1 MKEWITRTAMNF
13 GIMLPAVLLIFYV
26 IPHLTG
32 EIYIFPFAALI
43 AVPIV
48 SIFVPRRFRPMV
60 NPAVILAILLV
71 ILFSLAVLA
80 GESTSGTFLTQFSN
94 YVEKNRLLR
103 YFVIPFN
110 LKTGITFSMVIS
122 VTAAMGGIKSR
133 TLSRAISYLVLSLLP
148 LLDQVFVLYL
158 MQIYNY
164 SYSNAYLQAY
174 EMQLLS
180 WIALIFTGSTNIDG
194 QSFPPPLQKYSF
206 PIDPAMM
213 ISLILSLVSIITY
226 FILTQDRQLRPSAL
240 AGIGSAVLLGGVLA
254 FLVFAIDQL
263 VSGFGFQI
271 LAVAIA
277 VLATALYAVRST
289 PERKLKKQGKLP
301 REDKW

>member
-1 MKEWITRTAMNF
+1 MNF
-13 GIMLPAVLLIFYV
+13 GIMLPAVILIFYV
-26 IPHLTG
+26 IPHLAG
-32 EIYIFPFAALI
+32 EIYIVPFAILI
-43 AVPIV
+43 SVPVV
-48 SIFVPRRFRPMV
+48 SVFVPRRFRTMV

-71 ILFSLAVLA
+71 ILLSLAVLA
-80 GESTSGTFLTQFSN
+80 GRSTTGTFLTPLSN
-94 YVEKNRLLR
+94 YVEKNRLLK
-103 YFVIPFN
+103 YLVIPFN

-133 TLSRAISYLVLSLLP
+133 TLNRAVSYLVLSLLP

-164 SYSNAYLQAY
+164 SYSSAYLQAY

-194 QSFPPPLQKYSF
+194 QSFPPPLQKYNF
-206 PIDPAMM
+206 PVDPAMM
-213 ISLILSLVSIITY
+213 ISLIVSLISIIAY

-240 AGIGSAVLLGGVLA
+240 AGIGSAVLLGGILA

-263 VSGFGFQI
+263 VSGMGFQI
-271 LAVAIA
+271 LVVAIA
-277 VLATALYAVRST
+277 VLATAIYAVRSA

-301 REDKW
+301 REDRW

>member
-1 MKEWITRTAMNF
+1 MNF
-13 GIMLPAVLLIFYV
+13 GIMLPAVILIFYV

-32 EIYIFPFAALI
+32 EIYMVPFLLLI
-43 AVPIV
+43 AVPVV
-48 SIFVPRRFRPMV
+48 SIFVPGRFRGMV
-60 NPAVILAILLV
+60 NPAVILAILLL
-71 ILFSLAVLA
+71 ILMSLAVLV
-80 GESTSGTFLTQFSN
+80 GNSTSGTFLTSFSS
-94 YVEKNRLLR
+94 YVEKNRILKNL
-103 YFVIPFN
+103 VIPFN

-122 VTAAMGGIKSR
+122 VAAAMGGIKSKS
-133 TLSRAISYLVLSLLP
+133 LNRAISYLVLSLLP

-194 QSFPPPLQKYSF
+194 QSFPPPLQKYNF
-206 PIDPAMM
+206 PIDPVMM
-213 ISLILSLVSIITY
+213 VALIVSLISVIAY
-226 FILTQDRQLRPSAL
+226 FILTQDRQLRASAV
-240 AGIGSAVLLGGVLA
+240 AGIGSAVLLGGVIA

-263 VSGFGFQI
+263 LSGMGFQI
-271 LAVAIA
+271 LVVAIA
-277 VLATALYAVRST
+277 VLATALYAVRSS

-301 REDKW
+301 KEDKW